1 MSIEIALSSLALV
14 FSVIALIIVST
25 KKRVVINEPPPHQ
38 HKWVNEQ
45 ILTVENHRRFYGQ
58 IVGYTYIDRCRDC
71 GEIKHYNVGM
81 D

>member
-1 MSIEIALSSLALV
+1 MSIDLFFSVLALV

-25 KKRVVINEPPPHQ
+25 KRRVVINEPPKHQ
-38 HKWVNEQ
+38 HFWVNTEVHT
-45 ILTVENHRRFYGQ
+45 ITNNRRFHGQ